1 METTV
6 GALSPPACQ
15 APTRRAQLL
24 SSILHTMTARC
35 IMCCHLEVT
44 TVQRTVRN
52 RQSTRTKLLDA
63 AERIITLRGPHHAG
77 VNSVAAE
84 CGVDKVLIYRYFG
97 GIDPLL
103 KALAQERCP
112 PADLVAA
119 SQHASSL
126 AAAFAAAVVAEARQ
140 LRASPLALRL
150 VAWHLVDP
158 YGFARDHAQ
167 ARANAWAL
175 FLADVQLRLPHPPF
189 LDLETLSALL
199 SAALTHAAIAA
210 PSERDPAALDE
221 HWRRTERTALAIVRA
236 LTALPD
242 G

>member
-1 METTV
+1 
-6 GALSPPACQ
+6 
-15 APTRRAQLL
+15 
-24 SSILHTMTARC
+24 
-35 IMCCHLEVT
+35 MCCHLEVT
-44 TVQRTVRN
+44 TVQRAVRN
-52 RQSTRTKLLDA
+52 RQYTRTKLLDA
-63 AERIITLRGPHHAG
+63 AERIVTLRGPHHVG

-112 PADLVAA
+112 PVDLVAA
-119 SQHASSL
+119 SQHAASL
-126 AAAFAAAVVAEARQ
+126 AAAFAAAVVAEARA

-158 YGFARDHAQ
+158 LGFARDHAQ
-167 ARANAWAL
+167 ARGNAWAL
-175 FLADVQLRLPHPPF
+175 FLTDVQRRFPRPPF

-199 SAALTHAAIAA
+199 SAAITHAALVAA
-210 PSERDPAALDE
+210 ELSDSAALDE
-221 HWRRTERTALAIVRA
+221 HWRRTERMAVTIIRA

-242 G
+242 S

>member
-1 METTV
+1 MLSVKQQEEQKIRHIRTPPALSPYGDHNQRGHQMETTV

-84 CGVDKVLIYRYFG
+84 
-97 GIDPLL
+97 
-103 KALAQERCP
+103 
-112 PADLVAA
+112 
-119 SQHASSL
+119 
-126 AAAFAAAVVAEARQ
+126 
-140 LRASPLALRL
+140 
-150 VAWHLVDP
+150 
-158 YGFARDHAQ
+158 
-167 ARANAWAL
+167 
-175 FLADVQLRLPHPPF
+175 
-189 LDLETLSALL
+189 
-199 SAALTHAAIAA
+199 
-210 PSERDPAALDE
+210 
-221 HWRRTERTALAIVRA
+221 
-236 LTALPD
+236 
-242 G
+242 

>member
-1 METTV
+1 
-6 GALSPPACQ
+6 
-15 APTRRAQLL
+15 
-24 SSILHTMTARC
+24 
-35 IMCCHLEVT
+35 MCCHLEVT
-44 TVQRTVRN
+44 TVQRAVRN

-119 SQHASSL
+119 SHHASSL
-126 AAAFAAAVVAEARQ
+126 AAAFAAAVLAETRR
-140 LRASPLALRL
+140 LRESPLAPRL

-175 FLADVQLRLPHPPF
+175 FVSDLNARFPRPPF

-199 SAALTHAAIAA
+199 SAALTHAALAA
-210 PSERDPAALDE
+210 ASERDAAALDE
-221 HWRRTERTALAIVRA
+221 HWRRTERTVLAIIRA

-242 G
+242 S